1 LVKFSKALA
10 EKGFAEVSLAAENRR
25 LVSYWLSLWEVDELP
40 QWRHYD
46 PSRVR
51 DLLPG
56 IAIMEIKAS
65 THVRMKLSGSAVNAA
80 FGHDL
85 SGQDVLAVT
94 KESDRATRLA
104 RNSQIAE
111 GCASWAI
118 RKGHAADGREWFSEE
133 VQLPFRDVLSN
144 DARLILFHTT
154 WRPSLPSTPIID
166 PVNGLGLV
174 EEWRIIDLRRDVTT
188 TVAPTGNDLHKQS

>member
-1 LVKFSKALA
+1 LVRFSKALA
-10 EKGFAEVSLAAENRR
+10 DEGFAQISLAAENRR
-25 LVSYWLSLWEVDELP
+25 LASYWLSLWEVDELP

-65 THVRMKLSGSAVNAA
+65 TYVRMKLSGSAVNAA

-118 RKGHAADGREWFSEE
+118 RKGRAVDGSDWLSEE
-133 VQLPFRDVLSN
+133 VQLPFRDVLPTG
-144 DARLILFHTT
+144 ARLVLFHTT
-154 WRPSLPSTPIID
+154 WRPASPAMRIID
-166 PVNGLGLV
+166 PIDGLGLV
-174 EEWRIIDLRRDVTT
+174 EKWHTIDLRHNV
-188 TVAPTGNDLHKQS
+188 GNEKP